1 MYERTKEAQM
11 KFHEEGQLLK
21 ERKEGL
27 WMLSTNDNTIKIVE
41 PSELPQIGGLMKMG
55 NAELMSMKYFLRQST
70 RRYGTNYQ
78 EAANML
84 IDWHQKVG
92 MPRRGQGEIRN
103 ELDQVCSIISDD
115 VVKRQLYLRI
125 KDAAEETEEPDESII
140 ALTASNQNNGDQ
152 QELQELYYQ
161 YPMTWL
167 THIANLNP
175 KGAKMNND
183 SDKRNFNEKGV

>member
-27 WMLSTNDNTIKIVE
+27 WMLSTNDNIIKIVE
-41 PSELPQIGGLMKMG
+41 PSGLPQIGGLMKMG

-92 MPRRGQGEIRN
+92 MPQKGQGEIRN
-103 ELDQVCSIISDD
+103 ELDQVCSIISDEA
-115 VVKRQLYLRI
+115 VKRQLYLRI
-125 KDAAEETEEPDESII
+125 KDAAEETEEPDRSII
-140 ALTASNQNNGDQ
+140 ALTASSQISGEQ
-152 QELQELYYQ
+152 
-161 YPMTWL
+161 
-167 THIANLNP
+167 
-175 KGAKMNND
+175 
-183 SDKRNFNEKGV
+183 